1 MQIFMLIVVWSY
13 YIITNVLDA
22 WLYVPFSVLS
32 ESFSQSISLNREHIL
47 SPIFL
52 KISILFNYNLL
63 VLLQFSLIILWLLIL
78 FLNDYNSILLIFFV
92 AGSKKIVIILQQQSH
107 HQHWDKNQW
116 LLWGWTILN
125 AYFISR
131 V

>member
-1 MQIFMLIVVWSY
+1 MQIFLLIVVWSY

-52 KISILFNYNLL
+52 KISILFNYKPFGLITI
-63 VLLQFSLIILWLLIL
+63 FFDYPLIIDFVPKLL
-78 FLNDYNSILLIFFV
+78 
-92 AGSKKIVIILQQQSH
+92 
-107 HQHWDKNQW
+107 
-116 LLWGWTILN
+116 
-125 AYFISR
+125 
-131 V
+131 